1 MNIERYLYRKMS
13 TFENMNRYEVERLVS
28 RDERFPPEKN
38 SKLYCLMLT
47 LIIMC
52 GSGVLIAVLV
62 AGIIYAVQQAS

>member
-1 MNIERYLYRKMS
+1 MLLSEMMYGRG
-13 TFENMNRYEVERLVS
+13 YETPVSDRLPPVQS
-28 RDERFPPEKN
+28 PTRTPRFQSEN

-62 AGIIYAVQQAS
+62 AGIIYAVQQAQ

>member
-1 MNIERYLYRKMS
+1 
-13 TFENMNRYEVERLVS
+13 MNRYEVERLVS